1 MLLKGNESWPQPF
14 RFTIVASAILLTA
27 LSLSPVSRAQE
38 QLPSNEQTFATL
50 VQKLAAELKA
60 SNVRRVLV
68 LDLEDPNNK
77 VTSFGSWLADQI
89 AVANTW
95 APIEVVDRQLLRSY
109 LDRHASGKS
118 ELDPDAAGELES
130 KFKAK
135 VVTGSYSGAEN
146 GIGVTLVVGTKV
158 KLGQKRSKEKP
169 VIEKIALM
177 DEMKSHLTVP
187 LESLVPSDE
196 IFDMVTGGISEPTCR
211 SCKNPYYPENV
222 ARRGVQGSVVL
233 SVVVTAD
240 GRASNITIIKKLD
253 RELDQEALNAV
264 RAWEFTPG
272 VNVDGKPVA
281 VRVPI
286 EVTFRLY

>member
-1 MLLKGNESWPQPF
+1 M
-14 RFTIVASAILLTA
+14 
-27 LSLSPVSRAQE
+27 
-38 QLPSNEQTFATL
+38 
-50 VQKLAAELKA
+50 
-60 SNVRRVLV
+60 
-68 LDLEDPNNK
+68 
-77 VTSFGSWLADQI
+77 
-89 AVANTW
+89 
-95 APIEVVDRQLLRSY
+95 RSY
-109 LDRHASGKS
+109 LDQHFPAKS
-118 ELDPDAAGELES
+118 ELDPDAADELES

-169 VIEKIALM
+169 VIEKIALT
-177 DEMKSHLTVP
+177 DEIKSHLMAP

-240 GRASNITIIKKLD
+240 GRASNITIVKKLD
-253 RELDQEALNAV
+253 RELDQEALNVV
-264 RAWEFTPG
+264 RTWKFIPG

>member
-1 MLLKGNESWPQPF
+1 VPQPF
-14 RFTIVASAILLTA
+14 RFTIVAPAILLTA
-27 LSLSPVSRAQE
+27 LSQSPISWARP
-38 QLPSNEQTFATL
+38 QLPSNEKTFAAL
-50 VQKLAAELKA
+50 VQKLAAELRG
-60 SNVRRVLV
+60 SNVKRVLV
-68 LDLEDPNNK
+68 LDLGDPDDK

-95 APIEVVDRQLLRSY
+95 APIEVVDRQLLASY
-109 LDRHASGKS
+109 LDEHFPGRS
-118 ELDPDAAGELES
+118 ELDPDAAEALES

-158 KLGQKRSKEKP
+158 KFGQKRSKEKP
-169 VIEKIALM
+169 VIEKIALT
-177 DEMKSHLTVP
+177 DEMKSHLMVP
-187 LESLVPSDE
+187 LESLMPSDE

-222 ARRGVQGSVVL
+222 ARRGVQGVVVL

-240 GRASNITIIKKLD
+240 GRASNVTIVKKLD
-253 RELDQEALNAV
+253 RELDQEAVNVV
-264 RAWEFTPG
+264 RTWKFIPG

-281 VRVPI
+281 VRTPI
-286 EVTFRLY
+286 EVSFRLF

>member
-1 MLLKGNESWPQPF
+1 MGQPF
-14 RFTIVASAILLTA
+14 RFTIVAPAILLIT
-27 LSLSPVSRAQE
+27 LSLSPVSRAQQ
-38 QLPSNEQTFATL
+38 QLPSNGQTCAAL
-50 VQKLAAELKA
+50 VQKLAAELQA
-60 SNVRRVLV
+60 SNVKRVLV

-89 AVANTW
+89 AAANTW
-95 APIEVVDRQLLRSY
+95 TPIEVVDRQQLRSY

-118 ELDPDAAGELES
+118 ELDPDAADELES

-158 KLGQKRSKEKP
+158 KFGQKRSKEAP
-169 VIEKIALM
+169 VIEKIALT
-177 DEMKSHLTVP
+177 DEMKSHLMVP

-196 IFDMVTGGISEPTCR
+196 IFDMVAGGISEPTCR

-240 GRASNITIIKKLD
+240 GRASNITIVKKLD
-253 RELDQEALNAV
+253 RELDQEALNVV
-264 RAWEFTPG
+264 RTWKFIPG